1 LVNFQGITIAKPGE
15 FGKDG
20 VSGGSG
26 INGKNGAGFLPS
38 VFFDL
43 SSATVKPIY
52 HDRLLVIAKV
62 LQANPSLKIKISGNC
77 DIRGNENENLK
88 LGQRRADNVK
98 NHLVKEYGI
107 DASRLST
114 ESKGEKEPM
123 ATSLNPMNRRVDF
136 IVE

>member
-1 LVNFQGITIAKPGE
+1 
-15 FGKDG
+15 
-20 VSGGSG
+20 
-26 INGKNGAGFLPS
+26 
-38 VFFDL
+38 
-43 SSATVKPIY
+43 
-52 HDRLLVIAKV
+52 V
-62 LQANPSLKIKISGNC
+62 LQANPSLKIKITGNC
-77 DIRGNENENLK
+77 DIRGNENGNLK
-88 LGQRRADNVK
+88 LGQRLAENVK